1 MPGVL
6 TDIVTID
13 AGDNYDLIP
22 TDGQDLEVTE
32 IGSTIDVGAALAAVP
47 QMLVGV
53 FDGVAALGANFRRS
67 TAADP
72 SIRGWDKPPKWFINH
87 NNFLRINNPGGA
99 GENVAISYKIAADYG
114 PNGVSKVISDVLD
127 MDPGD
132 VWEVRPPDGQ
142 DWNIRD
148 IGSSRWPIPGGA
160 VTTGLPNLL
169 VQLTD
174 GVSFA
179 TIAVGVLG
187 FGWHSFDIHI
197 NHDVWL
203 RLTNPAAGALTATV
217 GFSGII
223 SKDYGPNGVSEV
235 ASLVGTV
242 LGGAAN
248 ILLVRPPIG
257 QEWKVTRVGGS
268 VLTGAGA
275 TDLPDVVVA
284 LTDAAPLAS
293 PVLQGTADK
302 GWFDDLEIYLN
313 HDNWM
318 TVTDTPAAG
327 ADLGVSAFIVEA

>member
-13 AGDNYDLIP
+13 SLDNYDLIP
-22 TDGQDLEVTE
+22 PVGQDLEVTD
-32 IGSTIDVGAALAAVP
+32 IGASIIAGAGLAGVP
-47 QMLVGV
+47 QVLAGV
-53 FDGVAALGANFRRS
+53 FDGVAAFGANFRRS
-67 TAADP
+67 SAAAP
-72 SIRGWDKPPKWFINH
+72 SIRGWDKPPKWFINPT
-87 NNFLRINNPGGA
+87 NFLRINNPDVA
-99 GENVAISYKIAADYG
+99 LPVNVAISYKIAADYG
-114 PNGVSKVISDVLD
+114 PNGVSKVISDVRD
-127 MDPGD
+127 MIAGE
-132 VWEVRPPDGQ
+132 VWEVRPPAGQ
-142 DWNIRD
+142 DWDIRD
-148 IGSSRWPIPGGA
+148 IGTSRWSAGA
-160 VTTGLPNLL
+160 GGLPN
-169 VQLTD
+169 VTVELTD

-179 TIAVGVLG
+179 TIAIGTEN

-203 RLTNPAAGALTATV
+203 RFTNPGGAPATV

-257 QEWKVTRVGGS
+257 QEWKVTRIGGS
-268 VLTGAGA
+268 VLTAA
-275 TDLPDVVVA
+275 APLSLPDVVAA
-284 LTDAAPLAS
+284 LTDAAPIVS
-293 PVLQGTADK
+293 PVLQGTEDK

-318 TVTDTPAAG
+318 TITDTPAAG
-327 ADLGVSAFIVEA
+327 ADLGVSAFITEA

>member
-1 MPGVL
+1 MAGVL

-13 AGDNYDLIP
+13 SLDNYDLIP
-22 TDGQDLEVTE
+22 PVGQDLEVTD
-32 IGSTIDVGAALAAVP
+32 IGASIIAGAGLAGVP
-47 QMLVGV
+47 QVLVGV
-53 FDGVAALGANFRRS
+53 FDGVAGLAANFRRS
-67 TAADP
+67 SAAAP
-72 SIRGWDKPPKWFINH
+72 SIRGWDKPPKWFINPT
-87 NNFLRINNPGGA
+87 NYLRINNPDVA
-99 GENVAISYKIAADYG
+99 LPVNVAISYKIAADYG

-127 MDPGD
+127 MDAGD
-132 VWEVRPPDGQ
+132 VWEVRPPAGQ

-148 IGSSRWPIPGGA
+148 IATSRWSAGA
-160 VTTGLPNLL
+160 GGLPN
-169 VQLTD
+169 VTVELTD

-179 TIAVGVLG
+179 TIAIGTEN

-257 QEWKVTRVGGS
+257 QEWKVTRIGGS
-268 VLTGAGA
+268 VLTAA
-275 TDLPDVVVA
+275 APLSLPDVVAA
-284 LTDAAPLAS
+284 LTDAAPIVS
-293 PVLQGTADK
+293 PVLQGTEDK

-318 TVTDTPAAG
+318 TITDTPAAG
-327 ADLGVSAFIVEA
+327 ADLGVSAFITEA